1 MANVQII
8 KLASGEDIMG
18 EVSDTEIDG
27 KAFLLVERPAVC
39 DGGKTDDELVLT
51 PKNLKQH
58 PLIIL
63 RGHAERVSIFI
74 TRLIRRKQ
82 W

>member
-1 MANVQII
+1 MLPKYN
-8 KLASGEDIMG
+8 L
-18 EVSDTEIDG
+18 
-27 KAFLLVERPAVC
+27 ERRTFWLNKKYWMDSLEPSTMRQAVC

>member
-1 MANVQII
+1 MLPKYNLERRTFWLN
-8 KLASGEDIMG
+8 KKYWMDSLEPSTM
-18 EVSDTEIDG
+18 
-27 KAFLLVERPAVC
+27 RPAVC